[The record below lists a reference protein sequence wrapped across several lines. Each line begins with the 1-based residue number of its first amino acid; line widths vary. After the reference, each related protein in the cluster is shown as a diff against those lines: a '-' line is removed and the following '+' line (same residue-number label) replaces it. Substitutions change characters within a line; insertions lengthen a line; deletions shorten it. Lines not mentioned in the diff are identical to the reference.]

1 MFILFWC
8 FWPLYSLIRPYEF
21 LTNLLMYVLF
31 LNQKIS
37 NLSDC
42 DYQRSNQHWCSLMRH
57 ETFAMFSIYIMWDA
71 SRRQRD
77 HTLRTLP
84 AIHLIASS
92 CLLGWTTSTSSRPS
106 WHPRMFNVCRILLP
120 LSIAWT
126 VSSSGLSVVIHLK
139 LWHAVGGLYLW
150 VFTDF
155 PHVMQL
161 NLPCLAGSTLLPLTM
176 NGGLF
181 EAISPTG
188 GWYGFIMT
196 DTSLLFH
203 LPCCALEL
211 IYTFGS
217 FTRSHIWLLLSAWPS
232 YLSLWMLRPQ

>member
-126 VSSSGLSVVIHLK
+126 VSSSDSVNSNLLEVLARHGWSLPVSLHRFPTCYATQPSLSSWEYLTTLDYEWRVIR
-139 LWHAVGGLYLW
+139 G
-150 VFTDF
+150 
-155 PHVMQL
+155 
-161 NLPCLAGSTLLPLTM
+161 
-176 NGGLF
+176 
-181 EAISPTG
+181 
-188 GWYGFIMT
+188 
-196 DTSLLFH
+196 H
-203 LPCCALEL
+203 LPYWWM
-211 IYTFGS
+211 IWVHNDGHFTFVS
-217 FTRSHIWLLLSAWPS
+217 PAMLCPWADLH
-232 YLSLWMLRPQ
+232 LW